1 MIKNLVVGVAGCGTM
16 GLPMAQ
22 ALQHASY
29 EVWGLDVRPA
39 DEFGEFRSRMLDDAA
54 EFARRVDIVISV
66 VRDIA
71 QTRELCFDVQALF
84 TRAKYP
90 HTLVVSSTLSPRFIP
105 ELRELLPADVTLV
118 DAPMSGAPY
127 AARQRK
133 LSFMLGGADD
143 VLDRLTPLFQAM
155 GQHLFRL
162 GPLGA
167 GMTAKVLNN
176 YVAATSTVAVRRVY
190 ARARELGAN
199 LDALRSVMTASS
211 GATWFGDRFNEID
224 WSREGYEPDNTIGI
238 LEKDVLSGLDAMSE
252 ARRAGPDAFDA
263 ALLDALRAI
272 EPFDAGPAE

>member
-1 MIKNLVVGVAGCGTM
+1 MTQNLVAGVAGCGTM

-22 ALQHASY
+22 ALQHAGY

-39 DEFGEFRSRMLDDAA
+39 NEFGDFRSRMLDDAA

-71 QTRELCFDVQALF
+71 ETRELCFDRQALF

-90 HTLVVSSTLSPRFIP
+90 NTRVVSSTLSPRFIP
-105 ELRELLPADVTLV
+105 ELRAQLPADVTLV

-133 LSFMLGGADD
+133 LSFMLGGADEE
-143 VLDRLTPLFQAM
+143 LDRLTPLFQAM
-155 GQHLFRL
+155 GRHLFRL

-176 YVAATSTVAVRRVY
+176 YVAATSAVAVRRVY
-190 ARARELGAN
+190 ARARELGAD
-199 LDALRSVMTASS
+199 LDALRAVMSASS
-211 GATWFGDRFNEID
+211 GSTWFGDHFNDID
-224 WSREGYEPDNTIGI
+224 WSREAYEADNTIGI
-238 LEKDVLSGLDAMSE
+238 LEKDVLSGLDAMHG
-252 ARRAGPDAFDA
+252 AKRASPDAFDT

-272 EPFDAGPAE
+272 GRFDA